1 MIFSKR
7 RKTKE
12 ALSNKAQEKAEKEE
26 KAKEKAKQDSAK
38 VYGEMM
44 QAMKRELQTQAVPVP
59 KAVAK
64 RYAEEAKKF
73 SFENKPDSDQLRS
86 SAIQAIGGESE
97 EGLKGRELRRTKR
110 KNTKALIDYA
120 KQEKKE
126 KKEKK

>member
-1 MIFSKR
+1 
-7 RKTKE
+7 
-12 ALSNKAQEKAEKEE
+12 
-26 KAKEKAKQDSAK
+26 
-38 VYGEMM
+38 MM